1 VLYRVSAG
9 VIFLEKKEIGCQAPL
24 LCCWRTAPTAV
35 SDASVI
41 RQVGA
46 SGVGYERSEALAR
59 ASFVALKEA
68 RAASFQERA

>member
-1 VLYRVSAG
+1 MLYGVSVG
-9 VIFLEKKEIGCQAPL
+9 VIFLEKNEIGCQVL
-24 LCCWRTAPTAV
+24 LTCCWRTAPTAV
-35 SDASVI
+35 SEASVM
-41 RQVGA
+41 RQEGT

>member
-1 VLYRVSAG
+1 M
-9 VIFLEKKEIGCQAPL
+9 
-24 LCCWRTAPTAV
+24 
-35 SDASVI
+35 